1 MAYDEE
7 LAARVRD
14 LLVDEPGL
22 TEKAMFGG
30 LAFLLDGN
38 MSVGLSSG
46 GELIVRLGAERSDA
60 ALDEPHTRIFDMTR
74 RPMTGWILVSRD
86 GLRTDDELAA
96 WVRRGVA
103 FARSLAPKRPRS

>member
-1 MAYDEE
+1 MAYDEA

-14 LLVDEPGL
+14 RLTPEDGV

-38 MSVGLSSG
+38 MSVGIRGDDLM
-46 GELIVRLGAERSDA
+46 VRVGPAGAEA
-60 ALDEPHTRIFDMTR
+60 ALERPHAR
-74 RPMTGWILVSRD
+74 RSFMGEREMKGWILVAP
-86 GLRTDDELAA
+86 GGVAGDEELDE

-103 FARSLAPKRPRS
+103 YARSLPPKG